1 MIAVI
6 LGMLFGGGLYLV
18 GATQSKNIKGMLGLK
33 NLVLM
38 KIIIFGIGFGSF
50 LVSIAY
56 FLGIFDVTHLC
67 IKPLHLGVVLG
78 GMIFGLGF
86 GMAGMCPGTCIASS
100 GTNNITQAIFVVIG
114 GFLGA
119 LAYSLSYEF
128 WSESG
133 IFEILDFGEITLFA
147 LRDGG
152 ISVLPFGYGGLVLFG
167 GAMMGVAYLL
177 PYKE

>member
-1 MIAVI
+1 
-6 LGMLFGGGLYLV
+6 ML
-18 GATQSKNIKGMLGLK
+18 
-33 NLVLM
+33 
-38 KIIIFGIGFGSF
+38 
-50 LVSIAY
+50 
-56 FLGIFDVTHLC
+56 
-67 IKPLHLGVVLG
+67 
-78 GMIFGLGF
+78 
-86 GMAGMCPGTCIASS
+86 
-100 GTNNITQAIFVVIG
+100 G

-152 ISVLPFGYGGLVLFG
+152 ISVLPFGYGGLALFG
-167 GAMMGVAYLL
+167 GVMMGVAYLL